1 MIVTNTQLPERS
13 QEENI
18 ILTLCIV
25 GGLGITPFAVIRF
38 IRGEWL
44 AGIVDTIIVLIVAS
58 IFLYVLRTGKVRIPS
73 IILTLCY
80 MSVMV
85 AVNYIIGPS
94 LIFWAYPTMAAAY
107 FLVKPSEGLLIN
119 ATALVALLPALMIG
133 TTNLEMAGLLI
144 TLIMNNSFAYLYAR
158 FSLQHQEKLARMATL
173 DALTGVGNRAIFI
186 DDMGKAIAAKRRF
199 GTNLCLIMMDL
210 DHFKQ
215 INDEHGH
222 LTGDAALVS
231 LMKLCRERVRGID
244 RIYRIGGEEFAI
256 IATGIESDGAHF
268 LAEDIRGMVAQSSLL
283 RGIKVTVSLGIAS
296 CIPGDS
302 IESLMGRADK
312 ALYRAKNQGRDQVC
326 VEPDPDPSLAGQA
339 IISGPAFHA

>member
-1 MIVTNTQLPERS
+1 MKAKHSQLPDRS
-13 QEENI
+13 REENI

-25 GGLGITPFAVIRF
+25 GGLGITPFAIIRF

-44 AGIVDTIIVLIVAS
+44 AGIVDTAIVLVVAS
-58 IFLYVLRTGKVRIPS
+58 IFTYVLRTGKVRIPS
-73 IILTLCY
+73 IILTLSY

-85 AVNYIIGPS
+85 AVNYITGPS

-107 FLVKPSEGLLIN
+107 FLVRPAEGLLIN
-119 ATALVALLPALMIG
+119 AAALVALLPALMIG

-144 TLIMNNSFAYLYAR
+144 TLILNNSFAYLYAR
-158 FSLQHQEKLARMATL
+158 FSLEHQDKLARMATL
-173 DALTGVGNRAIFI
+173 DALTGVGNRAVFI
-186 DDMGKAIAAKRRF
+186 DDMTKAIAAKRRF
-199 GTNLCLIMMDL
+199 GTSLCLIMMDL

-231 LMKLCRERVRGID
+231 LMKLCRERIRGID

-256 IATGIESDGAHF
+256 IATGIEADGAQF
-268 LAEDIRGMVAQSSLL
+268 LAEDIRSMVAQSSLL

-296 CIPGDS
+296 AIRDDS

-312 ALYRAKNQGRDQVC
+312 ALYRAKNQGRNQVC
-326 VEPDPDPSLAGQA
+326 VEADPETDDSAGGV
-339 IISGPAFHA
+339 ISSPMLQS